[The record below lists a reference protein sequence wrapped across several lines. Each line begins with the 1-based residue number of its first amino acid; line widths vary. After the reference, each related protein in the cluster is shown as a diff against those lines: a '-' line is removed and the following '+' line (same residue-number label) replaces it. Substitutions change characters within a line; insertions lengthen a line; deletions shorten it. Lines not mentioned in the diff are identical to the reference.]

1 MTPEAIATLL
11 GITARASEVVLEVYG
26 TSFEVDYKGPSDPV
40 TLADRRANELIC
52 TELARAFPGVPIVA
66 EESQPSSF
74 ADYRKSERV
83 FFVDPV
89 DGTREFV
96 ARNGEFVVMIGL
108 LDGERPVAGVIR
120 APVSGVTWVGVVGQG
135 AYAIDAAGNRTP
147 LSVST
152 VAELGTSRIV
162 SSRSHR
168 SQRLERILGALGTR
182 EITLLGSAGLKGVEV
197 GRGAVEAYV
206 APDYAGKRW
215 DVCAAEALVT
225 AAGGRVTDSRGD
237 AIDYRAPSLSNAR
250 GIVASNGLVHDE
262 IISRL
267 RPALDSES

>member
-1 MTPEAIATLL
+1 MSVSTIDTLL
-11 GITARASEVVLEVYG
+11 RIASRASQVVLDVYG

-52 TELARAFPGVPIVA
+52 SELSREFPGVPIVA
-66 EESQPSSF
+66 EESAPASF
-74 ADYRKSERV
+74 AEYRKSERV

-108 LDGERPVAGVIR
+108 LDGERPSAGIIQ
-120 APVSGVTWVGVVGQG
+120 APVTGVTWVGVIGQG
-135 AYAIDAAGNRTP
+135 AYSIDASGARTP
-147 LSVST
+147 LRVSSVSEL
-152 VAELGTSRIV
+152 AEARIV

-168 SQRLERILGALGTR
+168 SPRLERILGALGTR

-197 GRGAVEAYV
+197 GRGSVEAYV

-225 AAGGRVTDSRGD
+225 AAGGRVSDAHGR
-237 AIDYRAPSLSNAR
+237 AIDYRAPSLANDQ
-250 GIVASNGLVHDE
+250 GIVASNGLLHE
-262 IISRL
+262 QIIEHLRL
-267 RPALDSES
+267 ALGVED